1 MRMVISIN
9 KKLLFTGAILLV
21 LTMVFLD
28 DLVEDWGQIEDAPE
42 KLQAFF
48 SEDLWPPDWSV
59 LEAEV
64 WVDGSLHKPNGDI
77 CDESFELFC
86 SKAWTG
92 MVVTLK
98 MAFIATLIGFIVSI
112 PLASVAANNL
122 APLPINLAARI
133 VLAGLRSLPSIIWA
147 LLFAIAIGFGPLP
160 GILAMTLYT
169 IGYLGKL
176 QYESMEGI
184 ANSPLESGMAMG
196 LTHSERL
203 FHIVIPESSNHL
215 LSQLLFMFEYNVR
228 HGAVLGLVGA
238 GGIGM
243 YIDNYINPPFDYD
256 RAFALLIVV
265 FVVVVVIDLISMFIR
280 SFVTEEG
287 DVKRP
292 KWWTILLPAGMAM
305 DYYNQ
310 KGVTKKS
317 SNLEESE

>member
-1 MRMVISIN
+1 MN
-9 KKLLFTGAILLV
+9 KKLLLTGLILFILAW
-21 LTMVFLD
+21 VFLD
-28 DLVEDWGQIEDAPE
+28 DLVEDWDQIENAPE
-42 KLQAFF
+42 NLKIFF
-48 SEDLWPPDWSV
+48 TEDLWPPDWSV

-64 WVDGSLHKPNGDI
+64 WGDGSLHKPNGDV
-77 CDESFELFC
+77 CDESIELFC

-92 MVVTLK
+92 MVVTIK
-98 MAFIATLIGFIVSI
+98 MAFIATIVGAIIAI
-112 PLASVAANNL
+112 PLASIAANNL

-133 VLAGLRSLPSIIWA
+133 ILAGLRSLPSIIWA
-147 LLFAIAIGFGPLP
+147 LLFAIALGFGPLP

-176 QYESMEGI
+176 QYEAMEGI
-184 ANSPLESGMAMG
+184 SNAPLELGMAMG

-215 LSQLLFMFEYNVR
+215 LSQLMFMFEYNVR

-265 FVVVVVIDLISMFIR
+265 FVVVVIIDLLSMIIR

-287 DVKRP
+287 DVRRP
-292 KWWTILLPAGMAM
+292 KWWTVLLPAGAALN
-305 DYYNQ
+305 YYNGKGNNPKNAQ
-310 KGVTKKS
+310 K
-317 SNLEESE
+317 EESE

>member
-1 MRMVISIN
+1 MVIPIN
-9 KKLLFTGAILLV
+9 KKLLLVGFTLL
-21 LTMVFLD
+21 LLAWLSLD
-28 DLVEDWGQIEDAPE
+28 DLVEDWSQVESAPE
-42 KLQAFF
+42 KLEIFF
-48 SEDLWPPDWSV
+48 TEDLWPPDWSV

-77 CDESFELFC
+77 CDESIELFC

-92 MVVTLK
+92 MVVTVK
-98 MAFIATLIGFIVSI
+98 MAFISTIVGFIFAV
-112 PLASVAANNL
+112 PLASLAAGNMT
-122 APLPINLAARI
+122 PLPIAIPAR
-133 VLAGLRSLPSIIWA
+133 VLLAGLRSLPSIIWA
-147 LLFAIAIGFGPLP
+147 LLFAIALGFGPLP

-176 QYESMEGI
+176 QYEAMEGI
-184 ANSPLESGMAMG
+184 SNAPLESAMAMG
-196 LTHSERL
+196 LNHSERL
-203 FHIVIPESSNHL
+203 FHVVIPESSNEL

-228 HGAVLGLVGA
+228 HGTVLGLVGA

-292 KWWTILLPAGMAM
+292 KWWTVLLPAGVAA
-305 DYYNQ
+305 DYYKKLSKF
-310 KGVTKKS
+310 KGKNRS
-317 SNLEESE
+317 PDESE

>member
-1 MRMVISIN
+1 MN
-9 KKLLFTGAILLV
+9 KKLLLTGLILFILAW
-21 LTMVFLD
+21 VFLD
-28 DLVEDWGQIEDAPE
+28 DLVEDWDQIENAPE
-42 KLQAFF
+42 NLKIFF
-48 SEDLWPPDWSV
+48 TEDLWPPDWSV

-64 WVDGSLHKPNGDI
+64 WGDGSLHKPNGDV
-77 CDESFELFC
+77 CDESIELFC

-92 MVVTLK
+92 MVVTIK
-98 MAFIATLIGFIVSI
+98 MAFIATIVGAIIAI
-112 PLASVAANNL
+112 PLASIAANNL

-133 VLAGLRSLPSIIWA
+133 ILVGLRSLPSIIWA
-147 LLFAIAIGFGPLP
+147 LLFAIALGFGPLP

-176 QYESMEGI
+176 QYEAMEGI
-184 ANSPLESGMAMG
+184 SNAPLELGMAMG

-215 LSQLLFMFEYNVR
+215 LSQLMFMFEYNVR

-265 FVVVVVIDLISMFIR
+265 FVVVVIIDLLSMIIR

-287 DVKRP
+287 DVRRP
-292 KWWTILLPAGMAM
+292 KWWTVLLPAGAALN
-305 DYYNQ
+305 YYNGKGNNPKNAQ
-310 KGVTKKS
+310 K
-317 SNLEESE
+317 EESE

>member
-1 MRMVISIN
+1 MN
-9 KKLLFTGAILLV
+9 KKLILTSIV
-21 LTMVFLD
+21 LLYLAWSFMD
-28 DLVEDWGQIEDAPE
+28 ELVEDWDQIESAPE
-42 KLQAFF
+42 NLKIFF
-48 SEDLWPPDWSV
+48 TEDLWPPDWSV

-64 WVDGSLHKPNGDI
+64 WGDGSLHKPNGDI
-77 CDESFELFC
+77 CVEDFELFC

-92 MVVTLK
+92 MLVTIK
-98 MAFIATLIGFIVSI
+98 MAFISTLIGFIISV
-112 PLASVAANNL
+112 PLASIAANNL
-122 APLPINLAARI
+122 APLPINLVARI
-133 VLAGLRSLPSIIWA
+133 ILAGLRSLPSIIWA
-147 LLFAIAIGFGPLP
+147 LLFAIALGFGPLP

-184 ANSPLESGMAMG
+184 SNAPLELGMAMG
-196 LTHSERL
+196 LTHSERV

-265 FVVVVVIDLISMFIR
+265 FVVVVIIDLLSMLIR

-287 DVKRP
+287 DFKRP
-292 KWWTILLPAGMAM
+292 KWWTVLLPAGAAL
-305 DYYNQ
+305 DYYN
-310 KGVTKKS
+310 GKS
-317 SNLEESE
+317 NKIKHSSLGESE

>member
-1 MRMVISIN
+1 
-9 KKLLFTGAILLV
+9 
-21 LTMVFLD
+21 
-28 DLVEDWGQIEDAPE
+28 
-42 KLQAFF
+42 
-48 SEDLWPPDWSV
+48 LWPPDWSV

-64 WVDGSLHKPNGDI
+64 WVDGSLHKPNGDV
-77 CDESFELFC
+77 CDESIELFC

-92 MVVTLK
+92 MVVTIK
-98 MAFIATLIGFIVSI
+98 MAFIATLVGAIIAI
-112 PLASVAANNL
+112 PLASIAANNL

-133 VLAGLRSLPSIIWA
+133 ILAGLRSLPSIIWA
-147 LLFAIAIGFGPLP
+147 LLFAIALGFGPLP

-176 QYESMEGI
+176 QYEAMEGI
-184 ANSPLESGMAMG
+184 SNAPLELGMAMG

-215 LSQLLFMFEYNVR
+215 LSQLMFMFEYNVR

-265 FVVVVVIDLISMFIR
+265 FVVVVIIDLLSMIIR

-287 DVKRP
+287 DVRRP
-292 KWWTILLPAGMAM
+292 KWWTVLLPAGAAL
-305 DYYNQ
+305 DYYNH
-310 KGVTKKS
+310 KGNRQNSQV
-317 SNLEESE
+317 EESE